1 MVIPLIKLE
10 NIWKIYQLKR
20 RELVILKSIDLEIA
34 RGSFTVILGPSGS
47 GKSTLL
53 NVIGCLDV
61 STKGKVYLE
70 GKDLSQLSESE
81 LARVRGKKIGFI
93 FQQFN
98 LLPHLNSLE
107 NVSLPMIFQGTSEKK
122 RRERAES
129 ILSSL
134 GLKERIYHK
143 PAELS
148 GGEQQ
153 RVAIA
158 RALANDPE
166 IIVADE
172 PTGNLDSVTGKK
184 IIDILV
190 NLNQKQNKTLIM
202 VTHDNYVASFSK
214 EVIRIKD
221 GEIVEKSKNGMN
233 L

>member
-1 MVIPLIKLE
+1 VVIPLIKLE

>member
-1 MVIPLIKLE
+1 VVIPLIKLE

-20 RELVILKSIDLEIA
+20 RELVILKSMDLEIA

-53 NVIGCLDV
+53 NVVGCLDV
-61 STKGKVYLE
+61 PTRGKVYLE

-134 GLKERIYHK
+134 GLKERINHK

>member
-1 MVIPLIKLE
+1 VVIPLIKLE

-134 GLKERIYHK
+134 GLKERINHK

>member
-53 NVIGCLDV
+53 NVVGCLDV
-61 STKGKVYLE
+61 PTRGKVYLE

-134 GLKERIYHK
+134 GLKERINHK

-214 EVIRIKD
+214 EVVRIKD
-221 GEIVEKSKNGMN
+221 GEIVEKSQNGMN

>member
-53 NVIGCLDV
+53 NVVGCLDV
-61 STKGKVYLE
+61 PTRGKVYLE

-122 RRERAES
+122 RQERAES
-129 ILSSL
+129 LLSSL
-134 GLKERIYHK
+134 GLEERIHHK

-214 EVIRIKD
+214 EVVRIKD
-221 GEIVEKSKNGMN
+221 GEIVEKSQNGMN

>member
-134 GLKERIYHK
+134 GLKERINHK